1 MKTKHSLDDL
11 NNKFFYTDPVIDND
25 IDQNNN
31 DNNNN
36 NKAAYQ
42 DKDQRVYKNH
52 AGITKTETCENG
64 LSPGCRKNDDPN
76 SKTKKEQPL
85 ELVRTGTRKV
95 LSPVVQNSPSSRPFQ
110 AGIPSTSPQNQ
121 KISRNS
127 TRRRRIRVK
136 NNRNNRRKNISNLLA
151 TQCPVCPTM
160 QTLNTLTK
168 EKCIQIVSN
177 ELNEISNLLQNFG
190 Q

>member
-11 NNKFFYTDPVIDND
+11 NSKFFYTDPVNDND
-25 IDQNNN
+25 TDQ
-31 DNNNN
+31 NN

-64 LSPGCRKNDDPN
+64 LSPGCRKNKDN
-76 SKTKKEQPL
+76 SKTKKQEPL

-95 LSPVVQNSPSSRPFQ
+95 LSPIIQNNNNSPSKDSRPFQ
-110 AGIPSTSPQNQ
+110 AGIPTPQNH
-121 KISRNS
+121 KSRNS